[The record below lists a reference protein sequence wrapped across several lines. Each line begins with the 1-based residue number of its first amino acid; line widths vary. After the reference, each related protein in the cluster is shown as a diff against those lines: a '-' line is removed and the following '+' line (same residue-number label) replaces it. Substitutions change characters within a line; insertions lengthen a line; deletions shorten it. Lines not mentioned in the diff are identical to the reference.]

1 MVTAQGASVECAPNY
16 YRRAYTM
23 KAQQQYKEEDWND
36 SEFNFFKSNELT
48 FWDDVDDLSNGIYL
62 ARIEDDDQN

>member
-1 MVTAQGASVECAPNY
+1 
-16 YRRAYTM
+16 M